1 MIRNRFLVVAV
12 WVLLALFGFYANAN
26 INSLLTTSIN
36 VPGSQS
42 AKADKI
48 IESAFGE
55 TTEGAFSIFYTYDK
69 KLPKPEVTAL
79 QEKLNLAVATMPGLY
94 VAQNRA
100 INGVLYANIQ
110 SPLNLQKA
118 AELTPKLRQTL
129 KAAGLNTVKVSGPPA
144 IKYDVSP
151 VLASDLQ
158 RGQLIAILIALI
170 FLFIT
175 LRSIWSML
183 IPLIVAI
190 STISTSI
197 GIVYL
202 LAHKTLMVLYIPNIV
217 ELIGLG
223 LAIDYSL
230 LMVHRFKLDG
240 DIKKT
245 QRTILI
251 SGSTVAIALSTLILV
266 PIPFVSSLGIAG
278 VIVPLVAMAAATTL
292 QPALLS
298 YLGSEGVKPHFATNH
313 FRKLGEFVVA
323 KPIPVLLFSL
333 ALIAIPAS
341 QLANL
346 KVTPSSISSI
356 PANLE
361 SAAAIKIATDRAGDG
376 AISPIQ
382 VVIELPEASDVN
394 MARAKLAGEIAAHKD
409 VFAVATDR
417 KYVDATG
424 KVLRIF
430 VISKKDLGA
439 SQELVT
445 FLRTLKGDFPP
456 GTNIYV
462 GGAPAQGFD
471 LINKIKQ
478 TFPIIAVFAILL
490 SFLLLRRFLQSL
502 LIPIKAI
509 LLDLFSIAAAV
520 GTVVFF
526 MNHGIG
532 VYKLEQIE
540 IWTLLFIFAVLFGL
554 SMDYE
559 VFIVSRIRESYL
571 ANKDNNQ
578 AVIDGLANTGG
589 VVTTAAIIMIGAL
602 TGFVTGH
609 FAGLQE
615 LGIGLVAGIALDA
628 TIIRLLLL
636 PATMVL
642 LGKWNWSH
650 PHFRKS
656 GTNSFSFWS

>member
-1 MIRNRFLVVAV
+1 MIRNRLLVVAV
-12 WVLLALFGFYANAN
+12 WVLLALFGFHANAN

-36 VPGSQS
+36 VPGSES
-42 AKADKI
+42 AKADKL

-69 KLPKPEVTAL
+69 KLSKPEVAAL
-79 QEKLNLAVATMPGLY
+79 QEKVNLAVATMPGLQ

-110 SPLNLQKA
+110 SDLNLQKA
-118 AELTPKLRQTL
+118 ADLTPKLRNAL
-129 KAAGLNTVKVSGPPA
+129 KAAGLTTVKVSGPPA

-151 VLASDLQ
+151 VLADDLA
-158 RGQLIAILIALI
+158 RGQLFAILIALLFLI
-170 FLFIT
+170 FT

-183 IPLIVAI
+183 IPIIVAI
-190 STISTSI
+190 TTISTSI
-197 GIVYL
+197 GIIYL
-202 LAHKTLMVLYIPNIV
+202 LAHKMLMVLYIPNIV

-240 DIKKT
+240 DIKQT

-266 PIPFVSSLGIAG
+266 PIPFIRSLGIAG

-298 YLGSEGVKPHFATNH
+298 YLGSEGTLPHFGTKQ
-313 FRKLGEFVVA
+313 FRKLGEFVVSR
-323 KPIPVLLFSL
+323 PVPVLLFSL

-346 KVTPSSISSI
+346 KVTPSSISAI

-361 SAAAIKIATDRAGDG
+361 SAQAIKIATDRAGDG
-376 AISPIQ
+376 IISPIQ
-382 VVIELPEASDVN
+382 VVIQLPEASDVN
-394 MARAKLAGEIAAHKD
+394 MARAKLAGEMAANKD

-417 KYVDATG
+417 TYVDKSG
-424 KVLRIF
+424 QVLRIF
-430 VISKKDLGA
+430 VISKKDLGS
-439 SQELVT
+439 SQALIR
-445 FLRTLKGDFPP
+445 FLRDLKGDFPP
-456 GTNIYV
+456 GTSIYV

-471 LINKIKQ
+471 LINQIKK
-478 TFPIIAVFAILL
+478 TFPVIALFAILL
-490 SFLLLRRFLQSL
+490 SFLLLRRYLQSL

-509 LLDLFSIAAAV
+509 FLDLISIAAAV
-520 GTVVFF
+520 GTVVYF
-526 MNHGIG
+526 MNNGIG
-532 VYKLEQIE
+532 VYKLDQIE

-578 AVIDGLANTGG
+578 AIIDGLANTGG
-589 VVTTAAIIMIGAL
+589 VVTTAAIIMVGAL
-602 TGFVTGH
+602 AGFVSGH

-615 LGIGLVAGIALDA
+615 LGIGLVAGIAIDA

-650 PHFRKS
+650 PRFRKS
-656 GTNSFSFWS
+656 RTNS

>member
-1 MIRNRFLVVAV
+1 MIRNRLLVVAV
-12 WVLLALFGFYANAN
+12 WVLLALFGFHANAN
-26 INSLLTTSIN
+26 INSLLATSIN
-36 VPGSQS
+36 VPGSES
-42 AKADKI
+42 AKADKL

-69 KLPKPEVTAL
+69 KFPKPEVAAL
-79 QEKLNLAVATMPGLY
+79 QEKVNLAVATMPGLQ

-110 SPLNLQKA
+110 SALNLQKA
-118 AELTPKLRQTL
+118 ADLTPKIRSAL
-129 KAAGLNTVKVSGPPA
+129 KAAGLATVKVSGPPA

-151 VLASDLQ
+151 VLADDLA
-158 RGQLIAILIALI
+158 RGQLIAILIALL
-170 FLFIT
+170 FLVFT

-183 IPLIVAI
+183 IPIIVAI
-190 STISTSI
+190 TTISTSI
-197 GIVYL
+197 GIIYL
-202 LAHKTLMVLYIPNIV
+202 LAHKMLMVLYIPNIV

-240 DIKKT
+240 DIKRT

-266 PIPFVSSLGIAG
+266 PIPFIRSLGIAG

-298 YLGSEGVKPHFATNH
+298 YLGSEGTLPHFGTKQ
-313 FRKLGEFVVA
+313 FRKLGEFVVSR
-323 KPIPVLLFSL
+323 PVPVLLFSL

-346 KVTPSSISSI
+346 KVTPSSISAI

-361 SAAAIKIATDRAGDG
+361 SAQAIKIATDRAGDG
-376 AISPIQ
+376 IISPIQ
-382 VVIELPEASDVN
+382 VVIQLPEASDVN
-394 MARAKLAGEIAAHKD
+394 MARAKLAGEMAANKD

-417 KYVDATG
+417 TYVDKSG

-430 VISKKDLGA
+430 VISKKDLGS
-439 SQELVT
+439 SQALIR
-445 FLRTLKGDFPP
+445 FLRDLKGDFPP
-456 GTNIYV
+456 GTSIYI

-471 LINKIKQ
+471 LINQIKK
-478 TFPIIAVFAILL
+478 TFPVIALFAILL
-490 SFLLLRRFLQSL
+490 SFLLLRRYLQSL

-509 LLDLFSIAAAV
+509 FLDLISIAAAV
-520 GTVVFF
+520 GTVVYF
-526 MNHGIG
+526 MNNGIG
-532 VYKLEQIE
+532 VYKLDQIE

-571 ANKDNNQ
+571 VNKDNNQ
-578 AVIDGLANTGG
+578 AIIDGLANTGG

-602 TGFVTGH
+602 SGFVSGH

-615 LGIGLVAGIALDA
+615 LGIGLVAGIAIDA

-650 PHFRKS
+650 PRFRKS
-656 GTNSFSFWS
+656 RTNS